1 MHELFN
7 PQLFIPEI
15 FNTLVLKFMV
25 KNFVVE
31 IFGIERFLWALGWK
45 IYGWSFHGWKVHT
58 WIVHLLKVQV
68 WNICGQ
74 KIHGWKFPFGFGV
87 EMSFNLWFVVDAIPF
102 QPKFPLHHFDSLQS
116 TVFWVLGDLKFK
128 ISEDSDQN
136 WSCPESAQLAV
147 SVGPLILKKL
157 WPSIYLD
164 TKLLTP
170 PKAHTLTH

>member
-1 MHELFN
+1 MNPKNERNSSTPDISTMHELFN

-58 WIVHLLKVQV
+58 WIVHLLKIQV

-102 QPKFPLHHFDSLQS
+102 QPKFPLHHFDSRNHQQYP
-116 TVFWVLGDLKFK
+116 T
-128 ISEDSDQN
+128 
-136 WSCPESAQLAV
+136 
-147 SVGPLILKKL
+147 
-157 WPSIYLD
+157 PSNQY
-164 TKLLTP
+164 KS
-170 PKAHTLTH
+170 